1 MSYTAEQRNTIL
13 ALARDSIS
21 CGLDQGHALAVDPSR
36 FDDDLQAV
44 RACFVTLHKQGALR
58 GCIGSLNA
66 HRALVTDIAE
76 NAYAAAFRDPR
87 FAPVTRDE
95 LAELDISVSI
105 LTPAQPMQF
114 KDEQDLIEQLRP
126 GEDGL
131 ILEDDT
137 HRGTFLPAVW
147 QQLPQAADFLRHL
160 KIKAGLPPDYWSQA
174 IRVSRYH
181 AQNISA

>member
-1 MSYTAEQRNTIL
+1 MSYTSEQRDTIL
-13 ALARDSIS
+13 SLARDSIRA
-21 CGLDQGHALAVDPSR
+21 GLDQGHALTVDPSE
-36 FDDDLQAV
+36 FDEDLQAT
-44 RACFVTLHKQGALR
+44 RSCFVTLHKQSALR

-66 HRALVTDIAE
+66 HRALVTDVAD

-95 LAELDISVSI
+95 LAALDIRVSI

-131 ILEDDT
+131 IVEDDY

-147 QQLPQAADFLRHL
+147 QQLPEASDFLRHL
-160 KIKAGLPPDYWSQA
+160 KIKAGLPPDYWSPT

-181 AQNISA
+181 AESISA